1 MPNVHNPAP
10 NLFVVRGDTV
20 CPVFITLHLTYLW
33 QPENLLVEVGAGMM
47 SVKLVD
53 FGDARHI
60 YNNYYIHPMVGNPE
74 FMSPEVISG
83 TPVGLLTDIWSV
95 HIATSYSKWSLFGVS
110 FILGHASFF
119 SVSSGL

>member
-1 MPNVHNPAP
+1 M
-10 NLFVVRGDTV
+10 
-20 CPVFITLHLTYLW
+20 CPVFITLCLTYLW

-95 HIATSYSKWSLFGVS
+95 HIATSYSK
-110 FILGHASFF
+110 
-119 SVSSGL
+119 

>member
-1 MPNVHNPAP
+1 MPSVHNPVP
-10 NLFVVRGDTV
+10 NLSVVRGDTV
-20 CPVFITLHLTYLW
+20 CPVFITLCLTYLW

-95 HIATSYSKWSLFGVS
+95 HIATSYSK
-110 FILGHASFF
+110 
-119 SVSSGL
+119 